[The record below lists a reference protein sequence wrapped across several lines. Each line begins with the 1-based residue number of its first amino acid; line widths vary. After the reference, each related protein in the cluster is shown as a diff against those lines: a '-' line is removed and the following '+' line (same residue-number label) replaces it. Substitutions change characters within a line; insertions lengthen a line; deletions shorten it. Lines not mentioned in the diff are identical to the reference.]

1 MADNNIEKQLSPAQ
15 EHALKAFQTGYG
27 VSPDTQVDAGALRR
41 EALDSEITTLTY
53 DRKDL
58 TLWKDLVQTSR
69 PAESTVQKYVVFDSY
84 GDVGSSRFTPEIGLA
99 PENDPA
105 LRQKT
110 VSMKFVSDTRR
121 LSIASQVVTNI
132 ADPERVELNAGIV
145 TVAKSIEWASFYGD
159 ASLAPEGEEG
169 YEFDGLATLIPERN
183 VMDLRGRDLEER
195 DLNQAATIIGTGYG
209 QPTDAYMPIGV
220 QASFNN
226 NLLDR
231 QRQLVRD
238 NNGNVAT
245 GYAVTQFFSARGL
258 INLHGSTVMDL
269 DNILDE
275 NYVPRNG
282 LAPQQ
287 AKVTATVKTGQK
299 GEFSDVDLATHSYKV
314 VVNSSGSKSLPSE
327 EVTAV
332 VANKDDGV
340 ELKIQMTSLYQNR
353 PVSVSVYRKANDGV
367 RQYYLL
373 ERISVAEA
381 DEDNIIT
388 FVDKNQTIPGTADVF
403 VGELHPDVI
412 HLFELLPMM
421 RLDLAQVTS
430 AKQFAVLW
438 YGALALRAPKR
449 WVRIKNVG
457 YLASY
462 R

>member
-1 MADNNIEKQLSPAQ
+1 MADYNIENQLSPAQ

-58 TLWKDLVQTSR
+58 TLWKDLVQTTR

-84 GDVGSSRFTPEIGLA
+84 GEVGSSRFTPEIGLA

-121 LSIASQVVTNI
+121 LSIASQVVANI

-195 DLNQAATIIGTGYG
+195 DLNQAATVIGTGYG

-287 AKVTATVKTGQK
+287 AKVTATVKTGQN
-299 GEFSDVDLATHSYKV
+299 GEFADVDLSTHSYKV
-314 VVNSSGSKSLPSE
+314 VVNSSNSKSLPSE

-367 RQYYLL
+367 RQFYLL
-373 ERISVAEA
+373 ERISVSEA
-381 DEDNIIT
+381 DENGIIT

-430 AKQFAVLW
+430 AKQFAILW